1 MRDNNKEQ
9 PQFSYG
15 GQAVIEGVMM
25 RGARQA
31 AVAVRD
37 PGGDI
42 QLREVPLNATLY
54 RGWISKTPFLRGLIG
69 LWDALGLG
77 TKALMWSADVAL
89 TDGLYYRVDYNGKVG
104 WVMHMPAR
112 MRVEGSLDAVSMVKD
127 EKGATDATPQATLHI
142 FDGKAADVLGEPN
155 MDAKSIGK
163 LHSGRYAI
171 LARKLPD
178 SKKLTG
184 AAATALFLLSVNV
197 EEGELKPELTPI
209 NEKETNDFFSGAAA
223 TGLIIVS
230 LAMGVGLFIGLP
242 AFISGTIENV
252 FEVNRFTVEAIE
264 GIVKL
269 GLFLGYIAAIGQ
281 LEDVKRLFQYHGA
294 EHKTINAYEAGVEL
308 TPQNV
313 QQFPLEHPRCGTA
326 FLLNVIVIS
335 ILVHLFVGRPD
346 TDSKILNLIILVLSR
361 VAVIPVIAG
370 IAYELLRFTAKH
382 IDNPIIRMMIK
393 PNLALQK
400 MTTRQPDDDM
410 VEVAIRALENVLHSE
425 GLPTKGNQVAVEG

>member
-1 MRDNNKEQ
+1 MNNKKKE
-9 PQFSYG
+9 QFSYG

-31 AVAVRD
+31 AIAVRD

-54 RGWISKTPFLRGLIG
+54 RGWVSKTPFLRGLIG

-89 TDGLYYRVDYNGKVG
+89 TDGLYYRLDYQGRTG

-112 MRVEGSLDAVSMVKD
+112 MRVEGSLDSVVVVDD
-127 EKGATDATPQATLHI
+127 EKGAVDPIPRATLLV
-142 FDGKAADVLGEPN
+142 FEGKTVDVLAEPK
-155 MDAKSIGK
+155 MDAKSVGK
-163 LHSGRYAI
+163 IKSGQYPI
-171 LARKLPD
+171 LARKLPET
-178 SKKLTG
+178 KKPS
-184 AAATALFLLSVNV
+184 AAAMTALLLLSTSL
-197 EEGELKPELTPI
+197 EESTVVQKT
-209 NEKETNDFFSGAAA
+209 EKETNDFFSGATA
-223 TGLIIVS
+223 TGLILVS
-230 LAMGVGLFIGLP
+230 LTMGVGLFIGLP

-252 FEVNRFTVEAIE
+252 FEVNRVTVEAIE
-264 GIVKL
+264 GTVKL
-269 GLFLGYIAAIGQ
+269 ALFLGYIAAIGQ

-308 TPQNV
+308 TPKKV
-313 QQFPLEHPRCGTA
+313 QEFPLEHPRCGTA
-326 FLLNVIVIS
+326 FLLNVIIIS
-335 ILVHLFVGRPD
+335 ILVHLFIGRPN
-346 TDSKILNLIILVLSR
+346 TDSAVLNLVLLVLSR
-361 VAVIPVIAG
+361 VGVIPVIAG

-382 IDNPIIRMMIK
+382 INNPVVRLMIK

-410 VEVAIRALENVLHSE
+410 VEVAIQALNSVLQAE
-425 GLPTKGNQVAVEG
+425 GLPQHGQRVAVDG